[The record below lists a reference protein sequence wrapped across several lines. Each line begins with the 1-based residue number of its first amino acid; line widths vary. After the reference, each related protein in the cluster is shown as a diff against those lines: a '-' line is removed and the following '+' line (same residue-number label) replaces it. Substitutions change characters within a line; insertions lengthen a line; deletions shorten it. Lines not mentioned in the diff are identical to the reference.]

1 MLAWTYSKV
10 LYTLQVAKR
19 KLRRSNSCSDLR
31 PNQKSVKVGRMGG
44 RNAVALAEE
53 QVVAGGRVREEMRPV
68 PSQRL
73 VRAVSS
79 TKLFVR

>member
-1 MLAWTYSKV
+1 
-10 LYTLQVAKR
+10 
-19 KLRRSNSCSDLR
+19 
-31 PNQKSVKVGRMGG
+31 MGG